1 MKKILIIL
9 PLLFLLGLPFTGSA
23 QVVVGNQEYDID
35 YLTPKTYEIGG
46 ITFQGAENYDTR
58 MVLLVAGLQVGDRIR
73 VPGDKLATAVDRL
86 WKQGLF
92 EDVQIYVTR
101 IQGDLIFF
109 EIVLKSRPKMSMF
122 KINGVKKSDNDK
134 LKEEMNIA
142 TGDVVTE
149 NLLTTSRNRIRAFYL
164 DKGYSN
170 VSVTTEVEKDTIV
183 AKNEN
188 RVNVIFNVKPGN
200 RVKID
205 SLIIEGN
212 SQISTNMLLQQMKNT
227 HDVNYYKK
235 FFFWT
240 KGFWS
245 RSKYQESKFNE
256 DLESIITYYNENGFR
271 DARVV
276 WDTVYPATRIEDGKE
291 VGEDRLIVKVILHEG
306 NKFVF
311 RNITFSGNTIYP
323 SDLLLKHLRI
333 EKGDPYNRTLL
344 ETNLRYNPSGTD
356 ISSMYMDNGYLFFK
370 AVPVEVGVEN
380 DSIDI
385 EIRIVE
391 GKQARIRNVSVE
403 GNTMTNDRV
412 ILREL
417 HTRPGDLFS
426 RDAVMRSHREL
437 TTLGYFKQET
447 IQPDVKPNT
456 NDGTV
461 DVVYKVEEGNTSQ
474 IQLQGGYGNKMLI
487 GQIGL
492 TLNNF
497 SVRNIFNKKAWHPL
511 PVGDGQKLSIN
522 AVTNGTYYY
531 SFSGSF
537 TEPWL
542 GGRRPQSLSVSV
554 YHHFISNG
562 YFYKKSESQYGNL
575 RISGAAVSF
584 TKRLKWPDDYFIVA
598 HTISYKHYNL
608 NNYSLFRGTT
618 FTNGKAN
625 DLSYG
630 FMISRNSLDSP
641 IYARSG
647 SEVSVALYAT
657 PPYTAISGR
666 DVENVTEQDK
676 FNWTEYYKINVRGSW
691 MLNLVG
697 DLVLNAKTRFG
708 WMGYYDKKIGL
719 SPFGRYFVGGD
730 GLQAYAYDGREIIPV
745 RGYEDSRLSPDEGA
759 SIFTRYTLE
768 LRHPVI
774 ESSSATI
781 WLLGFLEGGN
791 SWYNVKDFQ
800 PFSVYK
806 SAGVGVRVFMP
817 MFGLIGVDWGY
828 GFDGTGIGG
837 SHVHF
842 SIGQSMD

>member
-291 VGEDRLIVKVILHEG
+291 VGEDRLIVKVRLHEG

-311 RNITFSGNTIYP
+311 RNITFSGNTAIGTWTTP
-323 SDLLLKHLRI
+323 KGSDLELYI
-333 EKGDPYNRTLL
+333 T
-344 ETNLRYNPSGTD
+344 
-356 ISSMYMDNGYLFFK
+356 
-370 AVPVEVGVEN
+370 
-380 DSIDI
+380 
-385 EIRIVE
+385 EI
-391 GKQARIRNVSVE
+391 
-403 GNTMTNDRV
+403 
-412 ILREL
+412 
-417 HTRPGDLFS
+417 
-426 RDAVMRSHREL
+426 
-437 TTLGYFKQET
+437 T
-447 IQPDVKPNT
+447 I
-456 NDGTV
+456 
-461 DVVYKVEEGNTSQ
+461 
-474 IQLQGGYGNKMLI
+474 
-487 GQIGL
+487 
-492 TLNNF
+492 
-497 SVRNIFNKKAWHPL
+497 
-511 PVGDGQKLSIN
+511 
-522 AVTNGTYYY
+522 
-531 SFSGSF
+531 
-537 TEPWL
+537 
-542 GGRRPQSLSVSV
+542 
-554 YHHFISNG
+554 
-562 YFYKKSESQYGNL
+562 
-575 RISGAAVSF
+575 
-584 TKRLKWPDDYFIVA
+584 
-598 HTISYKHYNL
+598 
-608 NNYSLFRGTT
+608 
-618 FTNGKAN
+618 
-625 DLSYG
+625 
-630 FMISRNSLDSP
+630 ISRNLVIRILPKYPSNKD
-641 IYARSG
+641 Y
-647 SEVSVALYAT
+647 YD
-657 PPYTAISGR
+657 ISICGR
-666 DVENVTEQDK
+666 
-676 FNWTEYYKINVRGSW
+676 
-691 MLNLVG
+691 
-697 DLVLNAKTRFG
+697 
-708 WMGYYDKKIGL
+708 GYYASKDQLQMADFFL
-719 SPFGRYFVGGD
+719 SSLAENPGVD
-730 GLQAYAYDGREIIPV
+730 PL
-745 RGYEDSRLSPDEGA
+745 EG
-759 SIFTRYTLE
+759 I
-768 LRHPVI
+768 I
-774 ESSSATI
+774 ESEDHTYY
-781 WLLGFLEGGN
+781 F
-791 SWYNVKDFQ
+791 
-800 PFSVYK
+800 
-806 SAGVGVRVFMP
+806 
-817 MFGLIGVDWGY
+817 
-828 GFDGTGIGG
+828 
-837 SHVHF
+837 
-842 SIGQSMD
+842 

>member
-9 PLLFLLGLPFTGSA
+9 PLLLLLGLPFTGSA

-256 DLESIITYYNENGFR
+256 DLESLITYYNENGYR

-291 VGEDRLIVKVILHEG
+291 VGADRLIVKVRLHEG

-370 AVPVEVGVEN
+370 AIPVEVGVEN

-403 GNTMTNDRV
+403 GNTLTNDRV

-537 TEPWL
+537 SEPWL
-542 GGRRPQSLSVSV
+542 GGRRPQTLGLSV

-562 YFYKKSESQYGNL
+562 YWYKKSESQYGNL
-575 RISGAAVSF
+575 RISGATVSF

-608 NNYSLFRGTT
+608 NNYSLFSGTT

-647 SEVSVALYAT
+647 SEVSVAMYAT
-657 PPYTAISGR
+657 PPYTAISGK

-676 FNWTEYYKINVRGSW
+676 FNWTEYYKINFRGSW

-708 WMGYYDKKIGL
+708 WMGYYDKNIGL

-828 GFDGTGIGG
+828 GFDGSGIGG

>member
-291 VGEDRLIVKVILHEG
+291 VGEDRLIVKVRLHEG

-487 GQIGL
+487 GLIGL

>member
-1 MKKILIIL
+1 M
-9 PLLFLLGLPFTGSA
+9 
-23 QVVVGNQEYDID
+23 
-35 YLTPKTYEIGG
+35 
-46 ITFQGAENYDTR
+46 
-58 MVLLVAGLQVGDRIR
+58 
-73 VPGDKLATAVDRL
+73 
-86 WKQGLF
+86 WC
-92 EDVQIYVTR
+92 
-101 IQGDLIFF
+101 
-109 EIVLKSRPKMSMF
+109 
-122 KINGVKKSDNDK
+122 
-134 LKEEMNIA
+134 
-142 TGDVVTE
+142 
-149 NLLTTSRNRIRAFYL
+149 
-164 DKGYSN
+164 
-170 VSVTTEVEKDTIV
+170 TI
-183 AKNEN
+183 
-188 RVNVIFNVKPGN
+188 
-200 RVKID
+200 
-205 SLIIEGN
+205 
-212 SQISTNMLLQQMKNT
+212 
-227 HDVNYYKK
+227 
-235 FFFWT
+235 
-240 KGFWS
+240 
-245 RSKYQESKFNE
+245 
-256 DLESIITYYNENGFR
+256 
-271 DARVV
+271 
-276 WDTVYPATRIEDGKE
+276 
-291 VGEDRLIVKVILHEG
+291 
-306 NKFVF
+306 
-311 RNITFSGNTIYP
+311 
-323 SDLLLKHLRI
+323 
-333 EKGDPYNRTLL
+333 
-344 ETNLRYNPSGTD
+344 
-356 ISSMYMDNGYLFFK
+356 
-370 AVPVEVGVEN
+370 
-380 DSIDI
+380 
-385 EIRIVE
+385 
-391 GKQARIRNVSVE
+391 
-403 GNTMTNDRV
+403 
-412 ILREL
+412 
-417 HTRPGDLFS
+417 
-426 RDAVMRSHREL
+426 
-437 TTLGYFKQET
+437 
-447 IQPDVKPNT
+447 
-456 NDGTV
+456 
-461 DVVYKVEEGNTSQ
+461 
-474 IQLQGGYGNKMLI
+474 
-487 GQIGL
+487 
-492 TLNNF
+492 

>member
-101 IQGDLIFF
+101 IQGDVIFF

-291 VGEDRLIVKVILHEG
+291 VGEDRLIVKVRLHEG

-474 IQLQGGYGNKMLI
+474 IQLQGGYGNRMLI
-487 GQIGL
+487 GQICL

-542 GGRRPQSLSVSV
+542 GGRRPQSLSVSM